1 MIIDFNGLLDE
12 AKKVK
17 NVVVGVPSPEDT
29 TSIKTVIDVK
39 QKGIAEFILCGNKEK
54 IEKLLLENKGN
65 IEDFEIIQADTEE
78 EAAKEIVRLANENR
92 VQVILKGFLA
102 TASLMK
108 PILDK
113 ETGLRTGNLLSDILI
128 VENPADNYKGL
139 LGMSDGGLNILPN
152 LKQKK
157 EMIENGVK
165 VFHKLGYNT
174 PNVGIMTAVE
184 KVKDSMPSTIDA
196 KALTEMNEKG
206 EISGCNVYGPLALDI
221 AVSRE
226 AAEHKGITNPVAGMV
241 HIMIV
246 PNVESGNLLGKSFTY
261 YLKIPVAHVVMGA
274 KIPILIP
281 SRNESENDKLYSV
294 ALGVMISKKS

>member
-39 QKGIAEFILCGNKEK
+39 QKGIADFILCGNKEK

-128 VENPADNYKGL
+128 VENPADNYNGL
-139 LGMSDGGLNILPN
+139 LGMSDGGLNILPD